1 MAAKPKP
8 ECPLCGARQR
18 DWRLC
23 TPCTDNLVADL
34 RWVAPE
40 NRPQITVSKPTQLG
54 EGYGIQTLPW
64 ERQRRSWAG
73 FDVELTVSLTRQGQT
88 GQTSEGRRSTETP
101 LPYDERASR
110 ARQALSWIN
119 AQALLLD
126 VEAMRNDPGIA
137 EWATWLHQAVR
148 DAQHAIDP
156 SPHTDP
162 TAHVPALPRNAAASR
177 KEILAGLPGNFGVTI
192 THQRFTNWEDRGK
205 ITAIDYRI
213 DKLAG
218 YVLLYR
224 VTDVL
229 TLATRK
235 ATA

>member
-23 TPCTDNLVADL
+23 SSCTDELVADL
-34 RWVAPE
+34 RWITPE
-40 NRPQITVSKPTQLG
+40 NQPQITVSKPTAPG

-73 FDVELTVSLTRQGQT
+73 FDVELTVSLTRQNQT
-88 GQTSEGRRSTETP
+88 GQTNEGRRPADTP
-101 LPYDERASR
+101 LLYDERASR
-110 ARQALSWIN
+110 ARHALAGID
-119 AQALLLD
+119 APGYLADIEQL
-126 VEAMRNDPGIA
+126 RNDPGIA
-137 EWATWLHQAVR
+137 EWATWLHRTIQ

-156 SPHTDP
+156 SPHADP

-205 ITAIDYRI
+205 ITPVDYRV
-213 DKLAG
+213 DRLAG

-229 TLATRK
+229 QLATSK